1 MDEFVIAANPKI
13 EKAKVETETKDKKE
27 AKKEK
32 TE

>member
-13 EKAKVETETKDKKE
+13 EKAKVETETKDKKTE
-27 AKKEK
+27 KKAN